1 MHAVIPLVK
10 QRTTAWHSVRV
21 GPKHHGRRMP
31 LQLFVRAEATAG
43 YHYELANGVVQAT
56 DIPGMTHNWI
66 LDELEE
72 LIRAYK
78 KKNTG
83 VIQYIAGGDRA
94 KIELWGRESERHPD
108 FSIYLTP
115 PPAGVEQ
122 PWDRWMP
129 EIVVEVVSASSAKR
143 DYDEKP
149 DDYLA
154 AGVKEYWIIDPVKKR
169 GLFLTRRGD
178 SWLKKRV
185 GRRGTW
191 TTGLL
196 PKFKLDLGRV
206 FERATKRK

>member
-1 MHAVIPLVK
+1 MTGKGAKSRAL
-10 QRTTAWHSVRV
+10 AARV
-21 GPKHHGRRMP
+21 GPADDGRPMSLRR
-31 LQLFVRAEATAG
+31 FARADAVPG
-43 YHYELANGVVQAT
+43 YRYELS
-56 DIPGMTHNWI
+56 
-66 LDELEE
+66 
-72 LIRAYK
+72 R
-78 KKNTG
+78 G
-83 VIQYIAGGDRA
+83 VIQVGEFPALSHGQVVSNLCEAIAVYEDRHPVVITFA
-94 KIELWGRESERHPD
+94 GRAGMSKIELWGRESERHPD

-129 EIVVEVVSASSAKR
+129 EIVVEVVSASSTER
-143 DYDEKP
+143 DYEEKP

-154 AGVKEYWIIDPVKKR
+154 AGVKEYWIIDPVKKG

-185 GRRGTW
+185 GRRGVW
-191 TTGLL
+191 TTRLL